1 MNSIKPVEELTFT
14 DDFMFTTIMK
24 DKEICKELLERLLK
38 IKVTEINYPVAQKS
52 LAPFFETKGVRLDV
66 YVDDGKRDFDIEIQT
81 YIPEAPGKR
90 MRYYQSI
97 LDMDSLQKGSVYTE
111 LKETYILFI
120 CTNDPFGRDLPV
132 YTFKNRCIEDEEVSN
147 DDKSTKVIYNATSY
161 AKEKDSQIR
170 AFLQYLCN
178 RSSTDD
184 FTNKIDKQVEHF
196 KLSERF
202 KGDYMFVKLHEW
214 EMKEKAKKEGYEE
227 GFESGR
233 EKGIQVGIQQG
244 IEQGIRQGI
253 EQGIER
259 GIERGIQKGIS
270 EGAEQT
276 KIETAKNAIKMGLS
290 TQQIIELTGLSEEN
304 IKKLL
309 EE

>member
-1 MNSIKPVEELTFT
+1 M
-14 DDFMFTTIMK
+14 
-24 DKEICKELLERLLK
+24 
-38 IKVTEINYPVAQKS
+38 
-52 LAPFFETKGVRLDV
+52 
-66 YVDDGKRDFDIEIQT
+66 
-81 YIPEAPGKR
+81 
-90 MRYYQSI
+90 
-97 LDMDSLQKGSVYTE
+97 
-111 LKETYILFI
+111 
-120 CTNDPFGRDLPV
+120 
-132 YTFKNRCIEDEEVSN
+132 YTFKNRCIEDGEVSN

-184 FTNKIDKQVEHF
+184 FTNKIDKRVEHF

-244 IEQGIRQGI
+244 IQQGI

-259 GIERGIQKGIS
+259 GIQQGIS

-290 TQQIIELTGLSEEN
+290 TQQIIELTGLST
-304 IKKLL
+304 L
-309 EE
+309 

>member
-1 MNSIKPVEELTFT
+1 MLEIK
-14 DDFMFTTIMK
+14 
-24 DKEICKELLERLLK
+24 
-38 IKVTEINYPVAQKS
+38 YPVAQKS

-66 YVDDGKRDFDIEIQT
+66 YVDDGKRVFDIEIQT
-81 YIPEAPGKR
+81 YIPEAIGKR

-132 YTFKNRCIEDEEVSN
+132 YTFKNRCIEDEQVSN

-244 IEQGIRQGI
+244 IEQGI
-253 EQGIER
+253 EQ
-259 GIERGIQKGIS
+259 GIQKGIS

-276 KIETAKNAIKMGLS
+276 KIETARNLLKYGDP
-290 TQQIIELTGLSEEN
+290 IEKISVITGLSLEKVQQLQEEIN
-304 IKKLL
+304 NQN
-309 EE
+309 

>member
-1 MNSIKPVEELTFT
+1 MNTIKPVEELTFT

-38 IKVTEINYPVAQKS
+38 IKVSNINYPVAQKS

-66 YVDDGKRDFDIEIQT
+66 YVDDGKRVFDIEIQT
-81 YIPEAPGKR
+81 YIPEALGKR

-132 YTFKNRCIEDEEVSN
+132 YTFKNRCIEDEQVSN

-184 FTNKIDKQVEHF
+184 FTNKIDQRVEHF

-244 IEQGIRQGI
+244 I
-253 EQGIER
+253 
-259 GIERGIQKGIS
+259 QKGIS
-270 EGAEQT
+270 EGAEQ
-276 KIETAKNAIKMGLS
+276 KAIETAKKL
-290 TQQIIELTGLSEEN
+290 LLEN
-304 IKKLL
+304 IAPEIISRATSLSLDEIEKINAGLTSFQQDS
-309 EE
+309 

>member
-1 MNSIKPVEELTFT
+1 
-14 DDFMFTTIMK
+14 
-24 DKEICKELLERLLK
+24 
-38 IKVTEINYPVAQKS
+38 
-52 LAPFFETKGVRLDV
+52 
-66 YVDDGKRDFDIEIQT
+66 
-81 YIPEAPGKR
+81 
-90 MRYYQSI
+90 
-97 LDMDSLQKGSVYTE
+97 
-111 LKETYILFI
+111 
-120 CTNDPFGRDLPV
+120 LPV
-132 YTFKNRCIEDEEVSN
+132 YTFKNRCIEDEQVSN

-244 IEQGIRQGI
+244 IEQGI
-253 EQGIER
+253 
-259 GIERGIQKGIS
+259 QKGIS

-276 KIETAKNAIKMGLS
+276 KIETAKNMILDKIPLEQIEKWIGLPFETIKRIADEMS
-290 TQQIIELTGLSEEN
+290 
-304 IKKLL
+304 
-309 EE
+309 

>member
-1 MNSIKPVEELTFT
+1 MTFKPIEELTFT

-38 IKVTEINYPVAQKS
+38 IKVSNIKYPVAQKS

-66 YVDDGKRDFDIEIQT
+66 YVDDGKRVFDIEIQT
-81 YIPEAPGKR
+81 YIPEALGKR

-132 YTFKNRCIEDEEVSN
+132 YTFKNRCIEDEQVSN

-184 FTNKIDKQVEHF
+184 FTNKIDQRVENF

-233 EKGIQVGIQQG
+233 EKGIQVGIQLG
-244 IEQGIRQGI
+244 IEQGIQQGI
-253 EQGIER
+253 EQGIEQ
-259 GIERGIQKGIS
+259 GIQKGIE
-270 EGAEQT
+270 EGAEQA
-276 KIETAKNAIKMGLS
+276 KIETAKKMILDKLPLDQIEKWTSLPLEKIQELEQEIK
-290 TQQIIELTGLSEEN
+290 QQ
-304 IKKLL
+304 
-309 EE
+309 

>member
-1 MNSIKPVEELTFT
+1 M
-14 DDFMFTTIMK
+14 
-24 DKEICKELLERLLK
+24 
-38 IKVTEINYPVAQKS
+38 
-52 LAPFFETKGVRLDV
+52 
-66 YVDDGKRDFDIEIQT
+66 
-81 YIPEAPGKR
+81 
-90 MRYYQSI
+90 
-97 LDMDSLQKGSVYTE
+97 
-111 LKETYILFI
+111 
-120 CTNDPFGRDLPV
+120 
-132 YTFKNRCIEDEEVSN
+132 YTFKNRCIEDGEVSN

-184 FTNKIDKQVEHF
+184 FTNKIDQQVEHF

-244 IEQGIRQGI
+244 IQQGFSQ
-253 EQGIER
+253 
-259 GIERGIQKGIS
+259 
-270 EGAEQT
+270 GAEQ
-276 KIETAKNAIKMGLS
+276 KAIETAKNLLTMNLS
-290 TQQIIELTGLSEEN
+290 LEQIAQATSLPLEKIQELASEVT
-304 IKKLL
+304 K
-309 EE
+309 

>member
-1 MNSIKPVEELTFT
+1 MNILTIGKNSEFRIRNSELLKNITKEVRIIFMTFKPIEELTFT

-38 IKVTEINYPVAQKS
+38 IKVSDIKYPVAQKS

-66 YVDDGKRDFDIEIQT
+66 YVDDGKRVFDIEIQT
-81 YIPEAPGKR
+81 YIPEAIGKR

-132 YTFKNRCIEDEEVSN
+132 YTFKNRCIEDGDVSN

-170 AFLQYLCN
+170 RFCSIFVIEVLRMILQ
-178 RSSTDD
+178 
-184 FTNKIDKQVEHF
+184 
-196 KLSERF
+196 
-202 KGDYMFVKLHEW
+202 
-214 EMKEKAKKEGYEE
+214 
-227 GFESGR
+227 
-233 EKGIQVGIQQG
+233 
-244 IEQGIRQGI
+244 
-253 EQGIER
+253 
-259 GIERGIQKGIS
+259 
-270 EGAEQT
+270 
-276 KIETAKNAIKMGLS
+276 IK
-290 TQQIIELTGLSEEN
+290 
-304 IKKLL
+304 
-309 EE
+309 

>member
-1 MNSIKPVEELTFT
+1 
-14 DDFMFTTIMK
+14 
-24 DKEICKELLERLLK
+24 
-38 IKVTEINYPVAQKS
+38 
-52 LAPFFETKGVRLDV
+52 
-66 YVDDGKRDFDIEIQT
+66 
-81 YIPEAPGKR
+81 
-90 MRYYQSI
+90 
-97 LDMDSLQKGSVYTE
+97 
-111 LKETYILFI
+111 
-120 CTNDPFGRDLPV
+120 LPV
-132 YTFKNRCIEDEEVSN
+132 YTFKNRCIEDEQVSN

-233 EKGIQVGIQQG
+233 EKGIQVGI
-244 IEQGIRQGI
+244 EQ
-253 EQGIER
+253 
-259 GIERGIQKGIS
+259 GIQKGIS
-270 EGAEQT
+270 EGAEQ
-276 KIETAKNAIKMGLS
+276 KAIETAKEALKNNISLE
-290 TQQIIELTGLSEEN
+290 IIAKITGLSLEKVQQINEE
-304 IKKLL
+304 IKNKNRIDG
-309 EE
+309 

>member
-66 YVDDGKRDFDIEIQT
+66 YVDDGKRVFDIEIQT
-81 YIPEAPGKR
+81 YIPEAIGKR

-132 YTFKNRCIEDEEVSN
+132 YTFKNRCIEDGEVSN

-244 IEQGIRQGI
+244 IQ
-253 EQGIER
+253 QGIER
-259 GIERGIQKGIS
+259 GIEQGIQKGIS
-270 EGAEQT
+270 EGAEQ
-276 KIETAKNAIKMGLS
+276 KAIETAKNLLTMNLS
-290 TQQIIELTGLSEEN
+290 LEQIAQATSLPLEKIQELEQESKQQ
-304 IKKLL
+304 
-309 EE
+309 

>member
-1 MNSIKPVEELTFT
+1 M
-14 DDFMFTTIMK
+14 M
-24 DKEICKELLERLLK
+24 
-38 IKVTEINYPVAQKS
+38 
-52 LAPFFETKGVRLDV
+52 
-66 YVDDGKRDFDIEIQT
+66 
-81 YIPEAPGKR
+81 
-90 MRYYQSI
+90 
-97 LDMDSLQKGSVYTE
+97 
-111 LKETYILFI
+111 
-120 CTNDPFGRDLPV
+120 
-132 YTFKNRCIEDEEVSN
+132 
-147 DDKSTKVIYNATSY
+147 TKVIYNATSY

-244 IEQGIRQGI
+244 IEQGI
-253 EQGIER
+253 
-259 GIERGIQKGIS
+259 ERGIQKGIS

-276 KIETAKNAIKMGLS
+276 KIETAKNLLKYGDP
-290 TQQIIELTGLSEEN
+290 IEKISVITGLSLDKVQQLQEH
-304 IKKLL
+304 IKNQN
-309 EE
+309 